1 MFVILRPRFR
11 QIYALREWFV
21 QPKSVLVLVLPKPF
35 LTPLLPPPQKKK
47 SLRPKPL
54 RSSIFAI
61 LFPNVP
67 LVPPLPSDVSD
78 AGRSNAQDAK
88 LFPSDEELS
97 QRVLFVALKIA
108 FGWSIIALGGA
119 LPLYLINIPCNADF
133 PTPAVSGQGGYSTLS
148 DISLIRLLRAFD
160 NGSAAS
166 KDLIARVSLLDG
178 DGPFHLRVR
187 IIVLTILTIL
197 LGLLPALI
205 VVIKEF
211 NTIVAYR
218 KRWLQ
223 FRCQRKDLGWL
234 SARKAPG
241 FATWG
246 ERQFKDYL
254 VKIGLSSTLSD
265 VVKHNGNNHRSRARN
280 GEKRTRRREEEQPLN
295 LYDDIDAE
303 IDVQSLFSIG

>member
-1 MFVILRPRFR
+1 MFAVLRPRFR

-21 QPKSVLVLVLPKPF
+21 QPKSVLVRPKSSS
-35 LTPLLPPPQKKK
+35 LYVDISPQK

-54 RSSIFAI
+54 GSSLFAF

-67 LVPPLPSDVSD
+67 LVPSLPSDVSD

-97 QRVLFVALKIA
+97 QRVLSLALKIT
-108 FGWSIIALGGA
+108 FGWSIVALGGVI
-119 LPLYLINIPCNADF
+119 PLYLINTPCNADF
-133 PTPAVSGQGGYSTLS
+133 PSPSVFGLGGYSTLS
-148 DISLIRLLRAFD
+148 DISLIRPLRLFDTGNATSENLLGRA
-160 NGSAAS
+160 
-166 KDLIARVSLLDG
+166 SLLDG
-178 DGPFHLRVR
+178 DDPFDVR
-187 IIVLTILTIL
+187 IRVIVLTILTIL

-205 VVIKEF
+205 GVVGEF
-211 NTIVAYR
+211 NALVAYR

-223 FRCQRKDLGWL
+223 VRCQRKDLGWL

-246 ERQFKDYL
+246 EKQFKNYV

-265 VVKHNGNNHRSRARN
+265 TEKRDESGHRARARN
-280 GEKRTRRREEEQPLN
+280 GEKRTRRREEEQFLN
-295 LYDDIDAE
+295 LNDDIDAE
-303 IDVQSLFSIG
+303 VDVQSLFSIG

>member
-1 MFVILRPRFR
+1 MFAVLRPRFR

-21 QPKSVLVLVLPKPF
+21 QPKSALISLDLLARILTLF
-35 LTPLLPPPQKKK
+35 LK

-54 RSSIFAI
+54 GSSLFAF

-67 LVPPLPSDVSD
+67 LVPPLPSDVSN

-108 FGWSIIALGGA
+108 LWWSIIALGGA
-119 LPLYLINIPCNADF
+119 LPLYLINTPCNADF
-133 PTPAVSGQGGYSTLS
+133 PSPAVFGQGGYSTLT
-148 DISLIRLLRAFD
+148 DISLIRLLRLFD
-160 NGSAAS
+160 TGNVTQAS
-166 KDLIARVSLLDG
+166 SKNLTARALSLNDPSHARV
-178 DGPFHLRVR
+178 RV
-187 IIVLTILTIL
+187 IILTILTLL

-205 VVIKEF
+205 TITREF
-211 NTIVAYR
+211 NRIIAYR
-218 KRWLQ
+218 RRWLQ
-223 FRCQRKDLGWL
+223 VRCQRKDLGWL

-246 ERQFKDYL
+246 EKEFKGYL

-265 VVKHNGNNHRSRARN
+265 AAKRNGKGNRARTKN
-280 GEKRTRRREEEQPLN
+280 GEKGTRRREEERLLN
-295 LYDDIDAE
+295 LNDDFDAE
-303 IDVQSLFSIG
+303 VDIQSLFSIG